1 MSDREKM
8 TMVANY
14 VLPDTLVGL
23 LILVL
28 GIIILWAVISL
39 PVYVAGK
46 LVTAG
51 KSDYGDAMAAT
62 LGGAIGYIV
71 VFWGGTFALSYIM
84 APASA
89 VVIAFIFA
97 LIVWVAI
104 YAASFDTSWF
114 GGLGIA
120 IVGWAV
126 LVIVDIILMA
136 IFGVA
141 IPKFFPF

>member
-1 MSDREKM
+1 MM
-8 TMVANY
+8 IANY
-14 VLPDTLVGL
+14 VLPGTLTGL
-23 LILVL
+23 LVLVVAL
-28 GIIILWAVISL
+28 VILWVIVSL

-51 KSDYGDAMAAT
+51 KAGFGDAMSAT
-62 LGGAIGYIV
+62 LGGTIGYFLV
-71 VFWGGTFALSYIM
+71 LWGGTFFLSFIM
-84 APASA
+84 SPATAAILS
-89 VVIAFIFA
+89 FILA

-104 YAASFDTSWF
+104 YGASFNTSWL

-126 LVIVDIILMA
+126 LIILDLVLIN

-141 IPKFFPF
+141 IPKFYPF